1 MNFSDLVCSIS
12 QLHEELT
19 QQAAKA
25 VNRSL
30 TVRNWLIG
38 YYIKEFEQSGSDRAS
53 YGDHILQDLA
63 SQLPRQDGFS
73 YCTLKLYRQ
82 FYMTNP
88 KMRQTVSAQCVMLG
102 IWQTLSAKFT
112 FLPFT
117 VLLYWKRFFEILI
130 KILIEFVKNKLNL
143 GVCIGHRII

>member
-12 QLHEELT
+12 QLHVELT

-63 SQLPRQDGFS
+63 SHLPRKDGFS
-73 YCTLKLYRQ
+73 YRSLKLYRQ
-82 FYMTNP
+82 VYM
-88 KMRQTVSAQCVMLG
+88 A
-102 IWQTLSAKFT
+102 
-112 FLPFT
+112 
-117 VLLYWKRFFEILI
+117 
-130 KILIEFVKNKLNL
+130 
-143 GVCIGHRII
+143 